1 MENVSLLQK
10 RQIQF
15 VIFLPVFNVLASI
28 LTPFFAG
35 AFNPGVFRGIVLTL
49 FFVWFLI
56 VKFKLNRFNRLFFIY
71 MLYVLV
77 LCFLSDDILT
87 SLYIYNKFFICSM
100 MFFVGI
106 TYINTNL
113 KFLHLLR
120 SFMVGLILLIVYLG
134 ISNVFNIGTQTYKDE
149 SVYFGE
155 TGVNITKSL
164 TIFLIILPLYIR
176 LETNRIYRVIAI
188 YLIFIAA
195 TFVLLGMK
203 RSSILA
209 LLSGFFFYFLL
220 TPYKGRIVSVIPIVL
235 GLLVLASPYIFPI
248 IEKRFSARQQRVS
261 MTYNQL
267 RESETEGR
275 VVELQLTIQESFSGN
290 FSKLFIGYN
299 VFLKKD
305 YLGHQRMLHVDYT
318 NMLGG
323 AGIFGLFLFVIG
335 YLNSLFNIR
344 KLYLKLKSI
353 VLMREFFAVS
363 ASLIAIQAFLSIGG
377 TLQGVT
383 LRGYILLL
391 LGAITR
397 IMYVKYTTLKSE
409 VKSA

>member
-1 MENVSLLQK
+1 
-10 RQIQF
+10 
-15 VIFLPVFNVLASI
+15 
-28 LTPFFAG
+28 
-35 AFNPGVFRGIVLTL
+35 
-49 FFVWFLI
+49 
-56 VKFKLNRFNRLFFIY
+56 
-71 MLYVLV
+71 
-77 LCFLSDDILT
+77 
-87 SLYIYNKFFICSM
+87 
-100 MFFVGI
+100 
-106 TYINTNL
+106 
-113 KFLHLLR
+113 
-120 SFMVGLILLIVYLG
+120 MVGLILLIVYLG

-176 LETNRIYRVIAI
+176 LETNRIFRLIAI
-188 YLIFIAA
+188 YLIFIGA

-275 VVELQLTIQESFSGN
+275 VVELQLTLQESFSGN

-323 AGIFGLFLFVIG
+323 AGILGLFLFIIG

-397 IMYVKYTTLKSE
+397 IMYVKYITLKSE